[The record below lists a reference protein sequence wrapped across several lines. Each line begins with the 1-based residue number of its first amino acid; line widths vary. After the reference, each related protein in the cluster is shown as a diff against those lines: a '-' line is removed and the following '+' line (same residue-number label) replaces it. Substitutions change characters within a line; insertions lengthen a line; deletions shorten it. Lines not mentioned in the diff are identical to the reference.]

1 VRLAKM
7 AGSGKGCKLLMV
19 NGLEQKV
26 ALRAGGGKVFEKKL
40 KNFEKSAC
48 KTKEVGYNYN

>member
-1 VRLAKM
+1 
-7 AGSGKGCKLLMV
+7 MV
-19 NGLEQKV
+19 NGLEQKM
-26 ALRAGGGKVFEKKL
+26 ALRASDGKVFEKKL

>member
-1 VRLAKM
+1 MRLAKM

-26 ALRAGGGKVFEKKL
+26 ALRAGGGTVFEKKL